1 MLVPIGGDPRKNPAA
16 AIAALGRHRQTT
28 GDALRAVVTGRLTGG
43 QESAL
48 RKLTRRLAL
57 PDDVVEL
64 RGNVSN
70 DELGSLYEGSDL
82 VFVPSFAEGFSIPVA
97 EAVLRGSPVV
107 ASDIPPHRELVGVGP
122 WLADPADIESLAE
135 AVAYARRNR
144 ASVAEQQRKVL
155 GDTSDPACVAGRIGT
170 ALNEFLAE
178 PRAQTRAAIRTPA
191 RPRLALISPFPP
203 QRSGVADYSAFTFR
217 HVSKYAD
224 VEVYSAARP
233 ATSGPLVIH
242 PLSGAPYL
250 DRRFDAI
257 VNVVGN
263 SHFHFPILDLMG
275 SYGGACIAHDNRMV
289 EAYRHDRGDAWTAEL
304 LSSRSR
310 TVRPEEL
317 SDLLWDLDRLPSI
330 GYDIIAQQ
338 ASPLVVHGRAL
349 ADSILRDTGTSPAVV
364 PFVPY
369 NVPSVTVISDDAST
383 RARQALGLA
392 ADVFHIGTFGIVD
405 RRTKRLDLV
414 VAAVAWLR
422 SWDIP
427 AELHIVGQAPLVE
440 RHALRRLAKSL
451 GIESQI
457 ILHGHVPR
465 DNLED
470 FLLGIDVAVQLR
482 SSDRLSLS
490 GTLADCIAFGV
501 PTVTTEIIA
510 QELDAP
516 SYVVTSQSTTSSLL
530 VAEAILSLRDRRR
543 KDTSA
548 IDSERRNYLS
558 RRSADGYAQALLT
571 ALGLRSA

>member
-1 MLVPIGGDPRKNPAA
+1 
-16 AIAALGRHRQTT
+16 
-28 GDALRAVVTGRLTGG
+28 
-43 QESAL
+43 
-48 RKLTRRLAL
+48 
-57 PDDVVEL
+57 
-64 RGNVSN
+64 
-70 DELGSLYEGSDL
+70 
-82 VFVPSFAEGFSIPVA
+82 
-97 EAVLRGSPVV
+97 
-107 ASDIPPHRELVGVGP
+107 
-122 WLADPADIESLAE
+122 
-135 AVAYARRNR
+135 
-144 ASVAEQQRKVL
+144 
-155 GDTSDPACVAGRIGT
+155 
-170 ALNEFLAE
+170 
-178 PRAQTRAAIRTPA
+178 
-191 RPRLALISPFPP
+191 
-203 QRSGVADYSAFTFR
+203 
-217 HVSKYAD
+217 
-224 VEVYSAARP
+224 
-233 ATSGPLVIH
+233 
-242 PLSGAPYL
+242 
-250 DRRFDAI
+250 
-257 VNVVGN
+257 
-263 SHFHFPILDLMG
+263 
-275 SYGGACIAHDNRMV
+275 
-289 EAYRHDRGDAWTAEL
+289 
-304 LSSRSR
+304 
-310 TVRPEEL
+310 
-317 SDLLWDLDRLPSI
+317 
-330 GYDIIAQQ
+330 
-338 ASPLVVHGRAL
+338 VHGRAL